1 MGSFSTVGGGI
12 TKLSQL
18 TIDADKD
25 WAAMGISNIK
35 EVVAGMAVGD
45 IIYHDGTGIQKLIPG
60 LVGTQLKTKGSGQ
73 NPIWSYADV
82 LP

>member
-1 MGSFSTVGGGI
+1 MSFIDVGGI

-25 WAAMGISNIK
+25 WQLKGISNIK
-35 EVVAGMAVGD
+35 EVVLGMTTGD
-45 IIYHDGTGIQKLIPG
+45 VVYHDGTRLVKLSPG
-60 LVGTQLKTKGSGQ
+60 VTGTQLKTKGAGA
-73 NPIWSYADV
+73 NPIYGYPDV